1 MIFIYHYLFFEIN
14 RDYYDNKRKEINENI
29 ENYDKKEELELYYK
43 KKWRLLFFKEL
54 ESLKDIR
61 AFLKLVNENI
71 DKIKTKLTEKEKN
84 IKNIMKMELN
94 IMINFLNP

>member
-43 KKWRLLFFKEL
+43 KK
-54 ESLKDIR
+54 
-61 AFLKLVNENI
+61 
-71 DKIKTKLTEKEKN
+71 
-84 IKNIMKMELN
+84 
-94 IMINFLNP
+94 